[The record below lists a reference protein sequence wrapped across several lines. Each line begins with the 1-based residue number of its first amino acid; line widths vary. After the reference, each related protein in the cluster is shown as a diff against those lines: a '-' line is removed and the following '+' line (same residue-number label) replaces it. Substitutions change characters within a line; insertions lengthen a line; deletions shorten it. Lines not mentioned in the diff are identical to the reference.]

1 MFFKKKKTEKGKEYF
16 GEDILLQDIPRQIF
30 GEIAHFTY
38 DVELK
43 RQESILTQSSNM
55 LVFISLISAAF
66 CTILPSAF
74 SLFEKQKIELLVLC
88 CISALISILLLSSLI
103 IILLAQWRFSYKT
116 TPNIIEVKRCLE
128 KANNDY
134 KIENLSAEYV
144 ENSVPEMLITL
155 KEEND
160 LRCKFVIASM
170 ILMLMTLVVFI
181 ASIFVVLVLYWR
193 LK

>member
-74 SLFEKQKIELLVLC
+74 SLFEKQKIELLC
-88 CISALISILLLSSLI
+88 FSLNK
-103 IILLAQWRFSYKT
+103 Y
-116 TPNIIEVKRCLE
+116 
-128 KANNDY
+128 
-134 KIENLSAEYV
+134 
-144 ENSVPEMLITL
+144 
-155 KEEND
+155 
-160 LRCKFVIASM
+160 
-170 ILMLMTLVVFI
+170 TLVIFI
-181 ASIFVVLVLYWR
+181 DYHTSSSMAFFI
-193 LK
+193 